1 MDADEDS
8 TWEKVWYTERGMV
21 VKLKKSVEST
31 QGGEHVVDEPLS
43 KRRREESSAEAA
55 GSSMAAQ

>member
-8 TWEKVWYTERGMV
+8 TWEEEWHTQERGMV
-21 VKLKKSVEST
+21 VKLKKPVEST
-31 QGGEHVVDEPLS
+31 QGGDHVVDEPLS

-55 GSSMAAQ
+55 GSMAAQ

>member
-8 TWEKVWYTERGMV
+8 TWEKEWYTERGMV